1 MLVVSPRTGRGGRWA
16 PRSQSS
22 SSWPGVVL
30 VVQVGQVG
38 RVGRGSVGECWRMCV
53 AGAGAARGGARAV
66 GAGARA
72 GAGPGRST
80 RRGGG
85 PPAAPTRRGSW
96 SWSPQPAWP
105 PARQGG
111 TQSRPPEK
119 YLYSTKIF
127 LKDYSEFDTRRYG
140 AFLQRKYVQY
150 NCGRMREYSFI
161 RGKNFKK
168 CFVDKYFLYLF
179 GIYTKFWNKY
189 KLWVNIF
196 PFHKSQNTRSEIL
209 VLLCAQ

>member
-22 SSWPGVVL
+22 SSWPGVVQVVR
-30 VVQVGQVG
+30 VVQ
-38 RVGRGSVGECWRMCV
+38 VGRGSVGECWRMCV
-53 AGAGAARGGARAV
+53 AGAGAARGGARAA

-85 PPAAPTRRGSW
+85 PPAAPTRPGSW
-96 SWSPQPAWP
+96 SWSPRPAWP

-111 TQSRPPEK
+111 TQSRPPAK
-119 YLYSTKIF
+119 YLYLRFSIF
-127 LKDYSEFDTRRYG
+127 WVRHHDGTEHFSKENMSNIIVEECANTVLFRS
-140 AFLQRKYVQY
+140 
-150 NCGRMREYSFI
+150 
-161 RGKNFKK
+161 KNFKK

-179 GIYTKFWNKY
+179 GIYTKFWNKN

-196 PFHKSQNTRSEIL
+196 PFHKSQNTRS
-209 VLLCAQ
+209 LCFPLRSIK